1 MKTLDKAKN
10 PQRTPKKQLI
20 GYWMLPNE
28 PHPSPT
34 PHTPQG
40 YPPNQSCVH
49 SNASHTVGGADKMPQ
64 DGEHRIQYPFG
75 PHNWHKTKDGRK
87 RRQR

>member
-1 MKTLDKAKN
+1 MSFS
-10 PQRTPKKQLI
+10 PMIQL
-20 GYWMLPNE
+20 LPS
-28 PHPSPT
+28 PPPSHPSPT

-64 DGEHRIQYPFG
+64 DGEHRIQYSIPSSPTIG
-75 PHNWHKTKDGRK
+75 T
-87 RRQR
+87 RQRMVEKEGNGDFPTGTPI